1 MKFCR
6 FYPAGFGGAADSAPR
21 YGLLEDN
28 QVKEITE
35 APWREWGRGTR
46 AWPMNEV
53 QLAAPVEPSKIVCIG
68 RNYAAHAAELGNEMP
83 KEPMM
88 FLKAP
93 SSVIGPGEAI
103 VLTKYS
109 SRIEYEGE
117 LAVIMGRK
125 CANLSEAENPFEYVL
140 GYTCLNDVTARD
152 LQKSDVQFTRAKSFD
167 TFCPI
172 GPEIETE
179 INPRDVLVETFVN
192 GERRQSGNTSLMAYP
207 VEFLLRWI
215 SRMMTLMPGDVIATG
230 TPAGVGALLG
240 GETVE
245 VSVAG
250 VGVLRNPV
258 HARRR

>member
-1 MKFCR
+1 MRFCR
-6 FYPAGFGGAADSAPR
+6 FYPAGSAGVPDTAAL
-21 YGLLEDN
+21 YGLVEN
-28 QVKEITE
+28 KQVKEITD
-35 APWREWGRGTR
+35 APWKAWSRGAR
-46 AWPMNEV
+46 AWPTDDV
-53 QLAAPVEPSKIVCIG
+53 RLAAPVEPSKIVCIG

-93 SSVIGPGEAI
+93 SSVIGPEEAI

-109 SRIEYEGE
+109 HRIEYEGE

-125 CANLSEAENPFEYVL
+125 CANLSEAENPFAYVL

-172 GPEIETE
+172 GPHIETD
-179 INPRDVLVETFVN
+179 IDARNALVETFVN

-207 VEFLLRWI
+207 VEFLVRWI

-230 TPAGVGALLG
+230 TPAGVGALAG

-250 VGVLRNPV
+250 VGLLRNPV
-258 HARRR
+258 HPARA